1 MSKLTIKKGGNL
13 IIQRAKQKVKTE
25 KEIPHLIL
33 VLEPLEVRDL
43 QEIILDSRIKN
54 TLSTNTTLIKVLKDY
69 LEEDKK
75 GIPEKVL
82 EEGKVEVIN

>member
-1 MSKLTIKKGGNL
+1 ML
-13 IIQRAKQKVKTE
+13 IQNAKQKVKTE

-43 QEIILDSRIKN
+43 QEIIQDSRIKN
-54 TLSTNTTLIKVLKDY
+54 NFSTNTTLIKVLKDY
-69 LEEDKK
+69 LEKSK
-75 GIPEKVL
+75 QGIPETVL